1 MKPQVDRDLCI
12 GSANCVAT
20 APTVFEL
27 DNEGI
32 STVIDPTGANE
43 QTLREAAD
51 GCPVAAIT
59 LVDDEGN
66 QVYP

>member
-1 MKPQVDRDLCI
+1 MRPKVDRDLCI
-12 GSANCVAT
+12 GAANCVAT

-32 STVIDPTGANE
+32 STVIDPTGADE
-43 QTLREAAD
+43 KTLRDAVD
-51 GCPVAAIT
+51 GCPVAAI
-59 LVDDEGN
+59 LLEDDQGN